1 MQFTGNR
8 NDLAEAI
15 THAANGIPV
24 NPVVPVYA
32 GMCVQA
38 AGDTVYFIGSDGDS
52 TFTSLS
58 ACKVDKGGV
67 LSLPGKLLSE
77 IVKSFPDN
85 DITFSSPESG
95 TSGATVTITC
105 GRSTFQLQSYKDPYP
120 GVPKDCDL
128 KGSIPADDFSAA
140 VKSVIPA
147 ASKKDAN
154 QALHGLL
161 LDPDHHEGRLNVVA
175 TDRYR
180 VAVFEAEFTSKVDM
194 GTCIIPPWVAE
205 RFRKSITSDD
215 PMVSIGWN
223 DNLCTMK
230 SGHFTLTTRQIAG
243 EFVKWRKFFTE
254 GGHDVQ
260 VHTESLLAA
269 VRRAQL
275 TTDTDDPVELRFIQQ
290 ELFVEAGYT
299 NKSTEVL
306 ETYNYNK
313 EFAALFGF
321 QYLIDGLTGCD
332 EHDVLFGFT
341 ESLKPVSL
349 SSGRFQYIILPR
361 RRT

>member
-1 MQFTGNR
+1 MEFTGNR

-15 THAANGIPV
+15 VHAANGIPT

-52 TFTSLS
+52 TFTSLA

-77 IVKSFPDN
+77 IVKSLPDN

-105 GRSTFQLQSYKDPYP
+105 GRSTFTLQSYKDPYP
-120 GVPKDCDL
+120 GVPKECEL
-128 KGSIPADDFSAA
+128 KGSIPSEAFNAA
-140 VKSVIPA
+140 VKAVIPA

-161 LDPDHHEGRLNVVA
+161 LDPDHHEGILNMVA

-180 VAVFEAEFTSKVDM
+180 VAMFETEFQASADM
-194 GTCIIPPWVAE
+194 GKCVIPTWVAE
-205 RFRKSITSDD
+205 RFRKSATTDT
-215 PMVSIGWN
+215 VSIGWTE
-223 DNLCTMK
+223 NLCTMK
-230 SGHFTLTTRQIAG
+230 SGDFSLTTRQIAG
-243 EFVKWRKFFTE
+243 EYANWRRFFTSGPHNVKTSTE
-254 GGHDVQ
+254 G
-260 VHTESLLAA
+260 LLTA

-275 TTDTDDPVELRFIQQ
+275 TTDTDDPVALRFVQR

-306 ETYNYNK
+306 NTDSFHG
-313 EFAALFGF
+313 EFEALFGF

-332 EHDVLFGFT
+332 EDEVLFGFT
-341 ESLKPVSL
+341 ESLKPVNL
-349 SSGRFQYIILPR
+349 TAGRFNYIILPR

>member
-1 MQFTGNR
+1 MEFTGNR

-15 THAANGIPV
+15 THAANGIPA

-38 AGDTVYFIGSDGDS
+38 AGDTVYFVGSDGDS

-67 LSLPGKLLSE
+67 FSLPGKLLSD
-77 IVKSFPDN
+77 IVKSLPDN
-85 DITFSSPESG
+85 DITFSS
-95 TSGATVTITC
+95 TSGGTVTITC
-105 GRSTFQLQSYKDPYP
+105 GRSTFKLQSYRDPYP

-128 KGSIPADDFSAA
+128 KGSIPAEDFISA
-140 VKSVIPA
+140 VKAVIPA
-147 ASKKDAN
+147 ASKQDAN
-154 QALHGLL
+154 PALHGRL

-180 VAVFEAEFTSKVDM
+180 VAVFEAEFNSSVDM
-194 GTCIIPPWVAE
+194 GLCIIPPWVAE
-205 RFRKSITSDD
+205 RFRKSITDD
-215 PMVSIGWN
+215 TVVSIGWN
-223 DNLCTMK
+223 ENLCTMK
-230 SGHFTLTTRQIAG
+230 SGNFTLTTRQIAG
-243 EFVKWRKFFTE
+243 RYVEWRKFFLG

-260 VHTESLLAA
+260 LSAEGLLAA

-275 TTDTDDPVELRFIQQ
+275 TTEVDDPVELRFVRQ
-290 ELFVEAGYT
+290 ELFVEAGDT
-299 NKSTEVL
+299 NKSQEVL
-306 ETYNYNK
+306 QTYSYNK

-332 EHDVLFGFT
+332 EDEVRFGFT
-341 ESLKPVSL
+341 ESLKPVNL
-349 SSGRFQYIILPR
+349 SSGRFLYTILPR